1 MGHSAAPAEIVV
13 VQPDTDDMTAV
24 VELADGNRSTL
35 GHMPWGALQSFA
47 EQGRILAAK
56 VEGKVAG
63 YTLYDVARERV
74 RVIHLC
80 VADEYRSRKVAR
92 VLSDALSAR
101 HPELRGVFLKC
112 RRDFPANKM
121 WPALGFELRAEVPGR
136 GKDGK
141 PLCCWW
147 RSHGHPDLFSEGV
160 GDTETLVAID
170 HNVFLDLISDAP
182 GARPEEARV
191 LDSDWLRDSIRL
203 ATTRETSNEIDK
215 NPSASERRRQRQM
228 LGRFLDLDYP
238 PAREAEVQQAFAKR
252 IPPQLVPPEDKA
264 DVRHIISAAAG
275 GARILVTRDE
285 RMIERYAEAAA
296 ETLGLRVLLPS
307 DLVAHQDEV
316 TSAARY
322 RPVELQGTAYR
333 VSDCGAEMEPA
344 LMDFLDNA
352 GGERKSA
359 LKALLREQASDPNT
373 HRRWVRDPAGR
384 ALAAWATRRG
394 EDGRALVVPFLRVH
408 AHEAPGVTIGRRL
421 LQSIKAEAL
430 NAGVDRI
437 WITEPHLHRGLMAD
451 LEDDGFFQ
459 VRGTPW
465 RVAGILDALSSI
477 EAIPLLHDHPLELR
491 ASAAIA
497 EATRPAQ
504 VAVLERQLWP
514 LKLLDRD
521 ISNVVIPI
529 EPHYADRLLA
539 FRPTLLERPA
549 TLGLSRDLVYYRTPR
564 GNPPAPCRIAWYASA
579 KGADRVSA
587 VVGVSRLVS
596 VDVDSP
602 ERLHRR
608 NCQLGIWDLS
618 DVRRSARAGRA
629 SALRFADTEL
639 FVRPVRYERL
649 KERAEQSPRRLGTIQ
664 SPTVID
670 AQVFSWLYR
679 EGTRRGA

>member
-1 MGHSAAPAEIVV
+1 MGHAVPVEVV
-13 VQPDTDDMTAV
+13 LVQPNTDDMAAV
-24 VELADGNRSTL
+24 LDLADAHRGTL
-35 GHMPWGALQSFA
+35 GHMPWGALRLFA

-56 VEGKVAG
+56 IDGEIAG

-74 RVIHLC
+74 RIIHLC
-80 VADEYRSRKVAR
+80 VAAEFRSRKVAR
-92 VLSDALSAR
+92 ALTDDLSDR
-101 HPELRGVFLKC
+101 HRELRGVFLKC
-112 RRDFPANKM
+112 RRDFPANQM

-136 GKDGK
+136 GKESK

-160 GDTETLVAID
+160 GDAETLVAID
-170 HNVFLDLISDAP
+170 HNVFLDLITDRP
-182 GARPEEARV
+182 GTGPEEARV
-191 LDSDWLRDSIRL
+191 LDSDWLRGSIGL
-203 ATTRETSNEIDK
+203 AITRETHNEIDK
-215 NPSASERRRQRQM
+215 NPSADERARQRSV
-228 LGRFLDLDYP
+228 LGRFLELDYP
-238 PAREAEVQQAFAKR
+238 PGRESEVRQAFDKR
-252 IPPQLVPPEDKA
+252 IPAEQVPPEDKA

-285 RMIERYAEAAA
+285 KMIGRYAEAAA
-296 ETLGLRVLLPS
+296 ETLGLRVLRPS

-333 VSDCGAEMEPA
+333 VSDCGAETEPA

-352 GGERKSA
+352 GGERKSGF
-359 LKALLREQASDPNT
+359 KALLRELASDPNT

-384 ALAAWATRRG
+384 ALAVWATRV
-394 EDGRALVVPFLRVH
+394 EHEERALVVPLLRVH
-408 AHEAPGVTIGRRL
+408 VHEATGVTIGRKL
-421 LQSIKAEAL
+421 LQSIKTEAL
-430 NAGVDRI
+430 KAGADRI
-437 WITEPHLHRGLMAD
+437 WITDPHLHRGFVSD

-459 VRGTPW
+459 ADDPQK
-465 RVAGILDALSSI
+465 RVAAVLDARSST
-477 EAIPLLHDHPLELR
+477 EAIAQLRGHPLEQR
-491 ASAAIA
+491 ASAAIT

-521 ISNVVIPI
+521 VSNVVIPI

-539 FRPTLLERPA
+539 FRQTLLERPA
-549 TLGLSRDLVYYRTPR
+549 ELGLGRELVYYRTPR
-564 GNPPAPCRIAWYASA
+564 GNPAVRSRIAWYASRS
-579 KGADRVSA
+579 GADRVSA

-596 VDVDSP
+596 VDVDRP

-608 NCQLGIWDLS
+608 NSQLGVWDLP
-618 DVRRSARAGRA
+618 DIRQSAREGHA

-639 FVRPVRYERL
+639 FVRPVLFERL
-649 KERAEQSPRRLGTIQ
+649 KERAERSSKRLGTLQ

-670 AQVFSWLYR
+670 SQVFSWLYR
-679 EGTRRGA
+679 EGTGRAV